1 MEFKLYKTHGLAGD
15 IVIGNLILPQLPDP
29 KMVAILIRKANTEVE
44 TATATDWIRIPA
56 SPSVRQLVK

>member
-44 TATATDWIRIPA
+44 KDWIRIPA